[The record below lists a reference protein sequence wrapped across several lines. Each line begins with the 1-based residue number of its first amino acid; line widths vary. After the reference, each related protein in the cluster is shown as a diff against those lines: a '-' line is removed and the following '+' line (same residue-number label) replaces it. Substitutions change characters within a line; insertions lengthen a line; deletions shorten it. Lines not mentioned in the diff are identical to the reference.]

1 MLKLAG
7 CVLILASCCSL
18 GFLKASSYQMRS
30 KELADILEIIKLLD
44 MEITYRKDTLAKS
57 FEKISSLKTCWFSKV
72 LQRCSVML
80 AEQYSLQDAWQNAM
94 QENEKESPLV
104 KQDIEIL
111 GDLALGLGRSDSQG
125 QSRLFEPALLRL
137 DLQMQQARDEQKRQ
151 GRMYQG
157 LGTAV
162 GVVIVLLIL

>member
-1 MLKLAG
+1 MFKLAG

-44 MEITYRKDTLAKS
+44 MEITYKKDTLAKS
-57 FEKISSLKTCWFSKV
+57 FEKISQLKTCWFSQV
-72 LQRCSVML
+72 LQRCSAML
-80 AEQYSLQDAWQNAM
+80 EKQHSLQDAWQNAM

-104 KQDIEIL
+104 KQDMEIL
-111 GDLALGLGRSDSQG
+111 SDLALGLGRSDSQG

-137 DLQMQQARDEQKRQ
+137 DLQLQQARDEQRRQ
-151 GRMYQG
+151 GRMYKG

-162 GVVIVLLIL
+162 GVVIVIMII